1 MRVKYID
8 DPKSMKE
15 VVNDCRNGLIPSK
28 TDSGLDKSMQDRL
41 EESLVAL
48 QVALCKNKQL
58 NKLSLKDLKL
68 KK

>member
-41 EESLVAL
+41 EESLASRTM
-48 QVALCKNKQL
+48 QKQTVE
-58 NKLSLKDLKL
+58 
-68 KK
+68 